1 MKNNPYQ
8 RTIYACFIGYI
19 VQAIVINFAPLLFVM
34 FQTTYHIP
42 LDKITLLVTFNFVV
56 QLLVDLLAGVYGSKI
71 GYRPIIVLAHVFSAL
86 GLIFLAILPDLF
98 PDPFTGLLIAVI
110 IYAIGGGLLE
120 VLVSPIV
127 EACPTDSKEKAMSLL
142 HSFYSWG
149 QAGVILLS
157 SIFFAIFG
165 IANWKVLT
173 VLWALVPTFNGILFF
188 NSPIAVLPGDAKGG
202 SPLKGLFRSGLF
214 WVLVLMMLSSG
225 ASEQAVSQWAS
236 TFAEK
241 GLGISKTLGDLA
253 GPMLFAIMMALSRVF
268 FGKFGDKINLSA
280 FMQLSSLLCV
290 ISYLL
295 IFFSVHPAVGLLGC
309 ALTGIAVGIMWPGSL
324 SRATATMHGGTTAMF
339 ALLAVAG
346 DVGCTIGPTLT
357 GMVSSHF
364 NNNLKAGILAAV
376 IFPLLLLAG
385 VFVSN
390 RLCKRKHHL

>member
-1 MKNNPYQ
+1 MKNNPYH
-8 RTIYACFIGYI
+8 RTIYACFIGYS

-56 QLLVDLLAGVYGSKI
+56 QLLVDMLAGVYGSKI

-120 VLVSPIV
+120 VLVSSIV

-173 VLWALVPTFNGILFF
+173 VLWALVPTFNGILLF

>member
-1 MKNNPYQ
+1 MKNPYQ

-42 LDKITLLVTFNFVV
+42 LEKITLLVTFNFAV
-56 QLLVDLLAGVYGSKI
+56 QLLVDLLAGVWGNKF
-71 GYRPIIVLAHVFSAL
+71 GYRPIIVMAHVFSAL

-98 PDPFTGLLIAVI
+98 RDPFTGLLIAVI
-110 IYAIGGGLLE
+110 TYAIGGGLLE

-127 EACPTDSKEKAMSLL
+127 EACPTDNKEKAMSLL

-157 SIFFAIFG
+157 TAFFAIFG
-165 IANWKVLT
+165 IENWKVLT
-173 VLWALVPTFNGILFF
+173 ILWALIPVFNGILFF
-188 NSPIAVLPGDAKGG
+188 NSPIATLPGDAHGG
-202 SPLKGLFRSGLF
+202 NPLKGLFRSGLF
-214 WVLVLMMLSSG
+214 WVLVLMMLSAG

-236 TFAEK
+236 NFAEK

-253 GPMLFAIMMALSRVF
+253 GPMTFAIMMGLSRVF
-268 FGKFGDKINLSA
+268 FGKFGDKINLSV
-280 FMQLSSLLCV
+280 FMQLSSLLCI

-295 IFFSVHPAVGLLGC
+295 IFLSAHPVVGLVGC
-309 ALTGIAVGIMWPGSL
+309 ALTGVAVGIMWPGTL

-346 DVGCTIGPTLT
+346 DVGCSVGPTLT
-357 GMVSSHF
+357 GMVSSYF
-364 NNNLKAGILAAV
+364 NNDLKTGILAAI
-376 IFPLLLLAG
+376 IFPLLLLTG

-390 RLCKRKHHL
+390 RLNKRK